1 MSRSWDGRVSWFSV
15 SRRRAAWNGSP
26 GRSIRFISIACV
38 TVKLDVSGSGTD
50 STSRLYVGSPQDTK
64 PSGGFF
70 LTTWRSFF
78 WSSPNLAVALAIAF
92 TFSVTCSGAW
102 TTTVP
107 AVS

>member
-1 MSRSWDGRVSWFSV
+1 M
-15 SRRRAAWNGSP
+15 
-26 GRSIRFISIACV
+26 
-38 TVKLDVSGSGTD
+38 
-50 STSRLYVGSPQDTK
+50 GSPQDTK

-78 WSSPNLAVALAIAF
+78 WSSPNFAVALAIAL
-92 TFSVTCSGAW
+92 TFSMTCSGAC